1 MQPTGLTGL
10 ASVKRNPSEKET
22 EQNFTRTTRKFRD
35 VIAKFKNQ
43 VYENL
48 ESGKGLDK
56 HNIERLDDAV
66 NKIIQLGNIL
76 DLYLL
81 PKKSLDDT
89 DEATRE
95 SVNSVKDVFASNGV
109 DLDNLDDEERG
120 QCFYIVKT
128 DIQWFPYAIGPNH
141 IQSLEES

>member
-1 MQPTGLTGL
+1 MEPTEL
-10 ASVKRNPSEKET
+10 ASVKRNPSEEEAERK
-22 EQNFTRTTRKFRD
+22 FARTTRKFRD
-35 VIAKFKNQ
+35 VIEKFKDR

-56 HNIERLDDAV
+56 HNVERLNDAV

-109 DLDNLDDEERG
+109 DFDTLDDDERQ

-128 DIQWFPYAIGPNH
+128 DIHWFPYAIRGNH
-141 IQSLEES
+141 IESLKKS

>member
-1 MQPTGLTGL
+1 MSDLVD
-10 ASVKRNPSEKET
+10 VKRNPSEEEAERK
-22 EQNFTRTTRKFRD
+22 FARTTRKFRD
-35 VIAKFKNQ
+35 VIEKFKDQ

-95 SVNSVKDVFASNGV
+95 SVNSVKDVFGLRSMFFLPFILLRRV
-109 DLDNLDDEERG
+109 
-120 QCFYIVKT
+120 
-128 DIQWFPYAIGPNH
+128 
-141 IQSLEES
+141 S